1 MRYPSNTQYT
11 SRNSFH
17 HQHYCVPVGN
27 STSHTLHHHHPS
39 SLSTEAVA
47 WPCVTGCRL
56 SKLSSFQRIRNC
68 FASASQQA
76 TLLALDAQQKMVR
89 MLLLFFLLPFH
100 LIHHANTNVLS
111 VPTIVWVIAWTWAH
125 VINCA
130 LNLPSR

>member
-56 SKLSSFQRIRNC
+56 SKLSSFQRTDRELLRFGRSTVPGITSN
-68 FASASQQA
+68 FAYSRCTTKNGKNA
-76 TLLALDAQQKMVR
+76 TAVVLLV
-89 MLLLFFLLPFH
+89 PFY
-100 LIHHANTNVLS
+100 LIHHANANVLS
-111 VPTIVWVIAWTWAH
+111 VRTIDGYGRN
-125 VINCA
+125 VIN
-130 LNLPSR
+130 